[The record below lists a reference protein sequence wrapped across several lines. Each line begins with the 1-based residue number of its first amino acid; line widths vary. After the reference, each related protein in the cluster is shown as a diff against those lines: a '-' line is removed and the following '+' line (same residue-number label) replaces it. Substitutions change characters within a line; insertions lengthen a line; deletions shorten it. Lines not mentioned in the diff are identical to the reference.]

1 MIIPQDG
8 RLRLDRERL
17 KQHRKRLGLSQE
29 ALAEYCFDRRL
40 CVSIASI
47 KRAESGKAVLYRTA
61 RHLAEIYGV
70 EVEALSAEAEEAAV
84 VASDIKEMESAR
96 VLIQLHAVAADQSA
110 LASCVQ
116 HFGGSLAEGGTALF
130 GLPRAY
136 RSDAQRGLLC
146 AATLVEQGV
155 ASSVHLQAG
164 HWPSAEPPVI
174 AKDSS
179 GVWVERG
186 VAVQLAER
194 FVFDDEGGEWLRYR
208 HPRGEAHEARFDLV
222 GRRVEL
228 GQLQAILE
236 STRAY
241 QAGHLVYIRGVAG
254 IGKTRLSA
262 EFAEM
267 AAAHADHHQAEVLD
281 FGTRADEGP
290 LMQLTRSLLQTAGEA
305 QGEMKG
311 DAKGEM
317 KGEGQG
323 EVLAEAQLLARLSAL
338 RLPTDHAMLLRPLLG
353 LAQPEEAQ
361 SLYAAMT
368 PATRSQRL
376 VQALRDVLL
385 ARCIH
390 RPQLLVVE
398 DLHWADEALL
408 ATLTGLLQETQD
420 APVIWLFTSRLE
432 QDPLETRLRPQLPE
446 LPLTL
451 IELPPLRAQEAEAL
465 VASFGTVPAE
475 HAARCVT
482 QAQGNPLFLTQLL
495 LFHPHRSLPA
505 SLANLVQTKLDQL
518 TDLDRRAMCIAAVMG
533 QRFSL
538 ASLQEVLGQADYQP
552 ELPQRYSLVRPLEEG
567 SYRFV
572 HDLILQGIYEGIPK
586 IQRDRLHLRLAEL
599 YGEAEPGLRAR
610 HLHRAR
616 SLEAPSAFLQAVA
629 AEMARYRHEEALALL
644 KQCRSIDYAPKD
656 EYRLMLLQGQVAMAT
671 GQIQAAREHFE
682 AARAFAQEEGQR
694 ISADLWLARVLNM
707 LDALEAEEAI
717 LDGLLPLAEALEDPL
732 PLAEALYLK
741 GNLYFPRG
749 DFATSRAYHTRA
761 LEQARRGGDVRT
773 EIQALSGLGDAHY
786 AEGQMRS
793 TLELFDHCVTLC
805 RTHGHADLEAS
816 NLFMLGTA
824 RIYANETEAALAD
837 CFDAAELGKRVGNRR
852 AEVVAR
858 LTAGW
863 ILISQGDPQ
872 AADEQIEQALA
883 VARGLGSGRFEAF
896 LLESR
901 ARVELIT
908 GRLDE
913 ARASIERAWQLVEQH
928 ALKAFI
934 GPWVLGTRALL
945 EDDLETRLATLQQGE
960 AILDAGC
967 VGHNGYRFL
976 VTAAEVSL
984 LDQRPD
990 AARHY
995 AQRLT
1000 QLMGAEPCAWG
1011 EHHRALIEAHADWL
1025 ENGHVQEKESDDES
1039 TLEALR
1045 ACWHRGEA
1053 AGLAMTLPRLAA
1065 SRR

>member
-1 MIIPQDG
+1 LIIHQDG

-61 RHLAEIYGV
+61 RHLAEIYEV
-70 EVEALSAEAEEAAV
+70 EVEELSAEAEEAAV
-84 VASDIKEMESAR
+84 VASDIEEMESAR
-96 VLIQLHAVAADQSA
+96 VLIQLHAVAADPSA
-110 LASCVQ
+110 LASWVQ

-155 ASSVHLQAG
+155 ARGVYLQAG
-164 HWPSAEPPVI
+164 HWPTDTPLSMSGEQ
-174 AKDSS
+174 S

-208 HPRGEAHEARFDLV
+208 QPRDEAHDARFELV
-222 GRRVEL
+222 GRRVQL

-236 STRAY
+236 STQAY
-241 QAGHLVYIRGVAG
+241 QAGHLIYIRGVAG

-290 LMQLTRSLLQTAGEA
+290 LMQLARSLLQTS
-305 QGEMKG
+305 
-311 DAKGEM
+311 
-317 KGEGQG
+317 
-323 EVLAEAQLLARLSAL
+323 AEAKAEILDEALLLARLSAL
-338 RLPTDHAMLLRPLLG
+338 RLPMDHAMLLRPLLG
-353 LAQPEEAQ
+353 LPQPEQAQ

-376 VQALRDVLL
+376 VLALRDLLL
-385 ARCIH
+385 ARSIH
-390 RPQLLVVE
+390 RPQLVVVE

-408 ATLTGLLQETQD
+408 ATLTGLLQGTQE

-451 IELPPLRAQEAEAL
+451 IELPPLRPQEAEAL

-505 SLANLVQTKLDQL
+505 SLANLVQSKLDQL

-538 ASLQEVLGQADYQP
+538 AALQEVLGQADYQP

-586 IQRDRLHLRLAEL
+586 IQRDRLHLRLAAL

-616 SLEAPSAFLQAVA
+616 SLEAPNAFLQAVA
-629 AEMARYRHEEALALL
+629 AEMARYRHEEAMALL
-644 KQCRSIDYAPKD
+644 RDCRAIDYAPKD

-682 AARAFAQEEGQR
+682 AARSFAREERQR
-694 ISADLWLARVLNM
+694 ITADLWLARVLNM
-707 LDALEAEEAI
+707 LDALAAEEAI

-761 LEQARRGGDVRT
+761 LEQARCGGDVRT

-786 AEGQMRS
+786 AEGQMLS

-824 RIYANETEAALAD
+824 RIYANQTEAALAD

-863 ILISQGDPQ
+863 ILLSQGEPY
-872 AADEQIEQALA
+872 AADEQIEQALT

-908 GRLDE
+908 GRLAE

-928 ALKAFI
+928 GLKAFI

-945 EDDLETRLATLQQGE
+945 EEEPETRLATLQQGE
-960 AILDAGC
+960 ALLDAGC

-976 VTAAEVSL
+976 IAAAEVSL
-984 LDQRPD
+984 LDGHPE

-995 AQRLT
+995 ARRLT

-1011 EHHRALIEAHADWL
+1011 EHHCALIEAHADWL
-1025 ENGHVQEKESDDES
+1025 ENGQAEGEKGGEAHA
-1039 TLEALR
+1039 LEALR

-1053 AGLAMTLPRLAA
+1053 AGLVMTLPRLAA
-1065 SRR
+1065 SRH

>member
-1 MIIPQDG
+1 MIAPQDG
-8 RLRLDRERL
+8 RLRLDRQRL

-40 CVSIASI
+40 CVSIASV
-47 KRAESGKAVLYRTA
+47 KRAESGRAVLYRTA
-61 RHLAEIYGV
+61 RHLAEIFGV
-70 EVEALSAEAEEAAV
+70 EVETLSVDVEGAA
-84 VASDIKEMESAR
+84 AGPATDIEDMESAR
-96 VLIQLHAVAADQSA
+96 VLIQLHAVAADKST
-110 LASCVQ
+110 LATWVQ
-116 HFGGSLAEGGTALF
+116 HFGGSLAEAGIALF

-155 ASSVHLQAG
+155 ARGVCLQAG
-164 HWPSAEPPVI
+164 HWPTAALPSI
-174 AKDSS
+174 AKDPS

-194 FVFDDEGGEWLRYR
+194 FVFDDEGGDWLRYR
-208 HPRGEAHEARFDLV
+208 HPRDEAREARFELV
-222 GRRVEL
+222 GRRVQL

-241 QAGHLVYIRGVAG
+241 QAGHLIYIRGVAG

-290 LMQLTRSLLQTAGEA
+290 LMQLTRSLLQTSDESV
-305 QGEMKG
+305 
-311 DAKGEM
+311 D
-317 KGEGQG
+317 
-323 EVLAEAQLLARLSAL
+323 EVHLLARLSAL
-338 RLPTDHAMLLRPLLG
+338 RLPVDHAMLLRPLLG
-353 LAQPEEAQ
+353 LAQPEDARP
-361 SLYAAMT
+361 LYAAMT
-368 PATRSQRL
+368 PETRSQRL
-376 VQALRDVLL
+376 VLALRDVLL
-385 ARCIH
+385 ARSIH

-408 ATLTGLLQETQD
+408 GTLTGLLQETLE

-451 IELPPLRAQEAEAL
+451 IELPPLRSQEAEAL
-465 VASFGTVPAE
+465 VASFGTVPVE

-538 ASLQEVLGQADYQP
+538 ASLQEVLGQADYHP
-552 ELPQRYSLVRPLEEG
+552 ELPQRYSLVRPLGEG
-567 SYRFV
+567 RYRFV

-586 IQRDRLHLRLAEL
+586 IQRDRLHLRLAAL

-616 SLEAPSAFLQAVA
+616 SLEAPNAFLQAVA

-656 EYRLMLLQGQVAMAT
+656 EYRLMLMQGQVAMAI
-671 GQIQAAREHFE
+671 GRIQVARDHFE
-682 AARAFAQEEGQR
+682 AARTFAREERQR
-694 ISADLWLARVLNM
+694 ITADLWLARVLNM

-793 TLELFDHCVTLC
+793 THELFDHCVALC

-824 RIYANETEAALAD
+824 RIYVNETEAALSD

-858 LTAGW
+858 LTAAW
-863 ILISQGDPQ
+863 ILISQGDPH
-872 AADEQIEQALA
+872 AADGQVTQALT
-883 VARGLGSGRFEAF
+883 VVRSLGSGRFEAF

-908 GRLDE
+908 GRPAE

-928 ALKAFI
+928 GLKAFI

-945 EDDLETRLATLQQGE
+945 EEEPEVRLVTLKQGE
-960 AILDAGC
+960 ALLDAGC

-976 VTAAEVSL
+976 IAAAEVCL
-984 LDQRPD
+984 LDHRLS

-1000 QLMGAEPCAWG
+1000 QLMAAEPCAWG

-1025 ENGHVQEKESDDES
+1025 ENG
-1039 TLEALR
+1039 EASALKTLR
-1045 ACWHRGEA
+1045 ACWRRVEA
-1053 AGLAMTLPRLAA
+1053 AGLLMTLPCLAA
-1065 SRR
+1065 SRC

>member
-40 CVSIASI
+40 CLSIASI

-70 EVEALSAEAEEAAV
+70 EVEALSVEAEEASSVSAADV
-84 VASDIKEMESAR
+84 EEMESAR
-96 VLIQLHAVAADQSA
+96 VLIQLHAMGADPSA

-116 HFGGSLAEGGTALF
+116 HFGGSLAEEGTALF

-146 AATLVEQGV
+146 AATLMEQGV
-155 ASSVHLQAG
+155 ARSVYLQAG
-164 HWPSAEPPVI
+164 HWPTTTPPAI
-174 AKDSS
+174 ANDAS

-208 HPRGEAHEARFDLV
+208 HLRDEAHEARFDLV

-290 LMQLTRSLLQTAGEA
+290 LMQLTRSLLQTS
-305 QGEMKG
+305 
-311 DAKGEM
+311 
-317 KGEGQG
+317 GEGQG
-323 EVLAEAQLLARLSAL
+323 EVKGEGFDEAQLLARLSAL
-338 RLPTDHAMLLRPLLG
+338 RLPVDHAMLLRPLLG
-353 LAQPEEAQ
+353 LPQPEEAQ

-385 ARCIH
+385 ARSIH

-408 ATLTGLLQETQD
+408 ATLTGLLQKTQD

-432 QDPLETRLRPQLPE
+432 QDPLESRLRPQLPE

-599 YGEAEPGLRAR
+599 YGDAEPGLRAR

-671 GQIQAAREHFE
+671 GHIQAAREHFE
-682 AARAFAQEEGQR
+682 AARVFAREERQR
-694 ISADLWLARVLNM
+694 ITADLWLARVLNM

-717 LDGLLPLAEALEDPL
+717 LDGLLPLAEALENPL

-761 LEQARRGGDVRT
+761 LEQARSGGDVRT

-793 TLELFDHCVTLC
+793 TLEMFDHCVTLC

-824 RIYANETEAALAD
+824 RIYANETDQALAD

-872 AADEQIEQALA
+872 AADEQVEQALT

-901 ARVELIT
+901 ARVELMT
-908 GRLDE
+908 GRLVE

-928 ALKAFI
+928 GLKAFI

-945 EDDLETRLATLQQGE
+945 EEAPETRLATLKQGE
-960 AILDAGC
+960 ALLDAGC

-976 VTAAEVSL
+976 IAAAEVSL
-984 LDQRPD
+984 LDRRPD

-1000 QLMGAEPCAWG
+1000 RLMAAEPCAWG
-1011 EHHRALIEAHADWL
+1011 EYHRALIEAHADWL
-1025 ENGHVQEKESDDES
+1025 ESGRGQEKKSDEAS
-1039 TLEALR
+1039 ALEALR
-1045 ACWHRGEA
+1045 VCWHRGEA
-1053 AGLAMTLPRLAA
+1053 AGLLMTLPCLAA
-1065 SRR
+1065 RRC

>member
-1 MIIPQDG
+1 MIHPQDG
-8 RLRLDRERL
+8 RLRLDRQRL
-17 KQHRKRLGLSQE
+17 KHHRKQLGLSQE
-29 ALAEYCFDRRL
+29 ALAEHCFDRRL

-47 KRAESGKAVLYRTA
+47 KRAESGRPVLYRTA

-70 EVEALSAEAEEAAV
+70 EVEALAADAGQDAAAP
-84 VASDIKEMESAR
+84 ASEIEDMELER
-96 VLIQLHAVAADQSA
+96 VLIQLHAVAADTMS
-110 LASCVQ
+110 LATWVE
-116 HFGGSLAEGGTALF
+116 HFGGRLTEEGAALF

-146 AATLVEQGV
+146 AVTLVEQGV
-155 ASSVHLQAG
+155 ARGVYLQAG
-164 HWPSAEPPVI
+164 RWPAGATPSRAEGL
-174 AKDSS
+174 S

-194 FVFDDEGGEWLRYR
+194 FVFDDEGGAWLRYR
-208 HPRGEAHEARFDLV
+208 HPRDEAQEARFELV
-222 GRRVEL
+222 GRRVQL
-228 GQLQAILE
+228 GQLHAILE

-241 QAGHLVYIRGVAG
+241 QAGHLIYIRGVAG

-290 LMQLTRSLLQTAGEA
+290 LMQLTRSLLQRSGEA
-305 QGEMKG
+305 MDETM
-311 DAKGEM
+311 D
-317 KGEGQG
+317 
-323 EVLAEAQLLARLSAL
+323 EAHLLAHLSAL
-338 RLPTDHAMLLRPLLG
+338 RLPEDHAMLLRPLLG
-353 LAQPEEAQ
+353 LAQPADARR
-361 SLYAAMT
+361 LYAAMT
-368 PATRSQRL
+368 PETRAQRL
-376 VQALRDVLL
+376 IQALRDIIL
-385 ARCIH
+385 ARSIH

-408 ATLTGLLQETQD
+408 GTLTGLLQETLE

-446 LPLTL
+446 SPLTL
-451 IELPPLRAQEAEAL
+451 IELPPLRPQEAETL

-518 TDLDRRAMCIAAVMG
+518 TDLDRRAMCIVAAMG

-538 ASLQEVLGQADYQP
+538 PALRELLGQPDYRP
-552 ELPQRYSLVRPLEEG
+552 DLPQRHSLVRPLGEG

-586 IQRDRLHLRLAEL
+586 VQRDRLHLRLAEH

-616 SLEAPSAFLQAVA
+616 SLEAPSAFLQAVV

-644 KQCRSIDYAPKD
+644 TQCQSIDYAPKD
-656 EYRLMLLQGQVAMAT
+656 EYRLTLLQGQVAMAT
-671 GQIQAAREHFE
+671 GRIQAAREYFE
-682 AARAFAQEEGQR
+682 AARRFAQEERQR
-694 ISADLWLARVLNM
+694 ITADLWLARALNM

-717 LDGLLPLAEALEDPL
+717 LDELLPLAEALEDPL

-749 DFATSRAYHTRA
+749 DFATSRAYQTRA
-761 LEQARRGGDVRT
+761 LAQARRGGDVRT

-793 TLELFDHCVTLC
+793 THELFTHCVALC
-805 RTHGHADLEAS
+805 REHGHADLEAS

-824 RIYANETEAALAD
+824 RIYANETGAALTD

-858 LTAGW
+858 LTAAW
-863 ILISQGDPQ
+863 ILISQGEPDG
-872 AADEQIEQALA
+872 ADEQVAQALS

-908 GRLDE
+908 GRPAE

-928 ALKAFI
+928 GLKAFI

-945 EDDLETRLATLQQGE
+945 EETPEARLATLEQGE
-960 AILDAGC
+960 ALLDTGC

-976 VTAAEVSL
+976 IAAAEVCL
-984 LDQRPD
+984 LDHRPA

-995 AQRLT
+995 ARRLT
-1000 QLMGAEPCAWG
+1000 RLMAAEPCAWG

-1025 ENGHVQEKESDDES
+1025 EHVDES
-1039 TLEALR
+1039 GEAGALEALR
-1045 ACWHRGEA
+1045 ACWRRGEA
-1053 AGLAMTLPRLAA
+1053 AGLRMTLPCLAA
-1065 SRR
+1065 ARL

>member
-1 MIIPQDG
+1 MLAPHDG
-8 RLRLDRERL
+8 RLRLNRESL

-47 KRAESGKAVLYRTA
+47 KRAESGRAVLYRTA

-70 EVEALSAEAEEAAV
+70 EVKALSAGTG
-84 VASDIKEMESAR
+84 ESAVAASSIEEVDSTR
-96 VLIQLHAVAADQSA
+96 VLVQLYAVAADNSA
-110 LASCVQ
+110 LATWVQ
-116 HFGGSLAEGGTALF
+116 HFGGSLAEAGTALF

-136 RSDAQRGLLC
+136 RSDAQRALLC
-146 AATLVEQGV
+146 ATTLVEQGG
-155 ASSVHLQAG
+155 AKSVYLQAG
-164 HWPSAEPPVI
+164 HWPTATPPSMAEQL
-174 AKDSS
+174 S

-194 FVFDDEGGEWLRYR
+194 FVFDDEGGDWLRYR
-208 HPRGEAHEARFDLV
+208 HLRDEAQEARFELV
-222 GRRVEL
+222 GRRAEL
-228 GQLQAILE
+228 GQLNAILE
-236 STRAY
+236 STQAY
-241 QAGHLVYIRGVAG
+241 QAGHLIYIRGVAG

-267 AAAHADHHQAEVLD
+267 AAVYADHHQAEVLD

-290 LMQLTRSLLQTAGEA
+290 LMQLARSLLRTS
-305 QGEMKG
+305 
-311 DAKGEM
+311 
-317 KGEGQG
+317 G
-323 EVLAEAQLLARLSAL
+323 EVEVVDEAYLLARLSSL
-338 RLPTDHAMLLRPLLG
+338 RLPVDHALVLRPLLG
-353 LAQPEEAQ
+353 LVQPEGAQ
-361 SLYAAMT
+361 RLYAAMT
-368 PATRSQRL
+368 PQTRSQRL
-376 VQALRDVLL
+376 ILALRDILL
-385 ARCIH
+385 ARSIH
-390 RPQLLVVE
+390 RLQLLVVE

-408 ATLTGLLQETQD
+408 GTLTGLLQETLE

-432 QDPLETRLRPQLPE
+432 QDPLETRLRQQLPE

-451 IELPPLRAQEAEAL
+451 IELPPLRPQEAEAL
-465 VASFGTVPAE
+465 VASFSTVHAE

-505 SLANLVQTKLDQL
+505 SLFNLVQTKLDQL

-538 ASLQEVLGQADYQP
+538 GLLQEVLGQTDYRP

-586 IQRDRLHLRLAEL
+586 IQRDRLHLRLAGL
-599 YGEAEPGLRAR
+599 YNDVEPVLQAR

-616 SLEAPSAFLQAVA
+616 SLEAPNAFLQAVS
-629 AEMARYRHEEALALL
+629 AEMACYRYEEALELL
-644 KQCRSIDYAPKD
+644 RQCRSIDYAPKD
-656 EYRLMLLQGQVAMAT
+656 EYRLVLLQGQVAMAT
-671 GQIQAAREHFE
+671 GRIQVAREHFE
-682 AARAFAQEEGQR
+682 ASRTFAREECQR
-694 ISADLWLARVLNM
+694 ITADLWLARVLNM

-761 LEQARRGGDVRT
+761 LEQARHGGDVRI

-793 TLELFDHCVTLC
+793 THKLFDHCVTLC

-824 RIYANETEAALAD
+824 RIYANETAQALSD

-858 LTAGW
+858 LTTAW
-863 ILISQGDPQ
+863 ILISQGDPIQ
-872 AADEQIEQALA
+872 ADEQVSQAMA
-883 VARGLGSGRFEAF
+883 VALGLGSGRFEAF

-901 ARVELIT
+901 ARIELIT
-908 GRLDE
+908 GRQAE
-913 ARASIERAWQLVEQH
+913 ARASIERAWQLVERH
-928 ALKAFI
+928 RLKAFI

-945 EDDLETRLATLQQGE
+945 EEDPEARSAMLQDGE
-960 AILDAGC
+960 VLLDAGC

-976 VTAAEVSL
+976 ITAAEVCL
-984 LDQRPD
+984 LDNRPS
-990 AARHY
+990 AALHY
-995 AQRLT
+995 AQRMT
-1000 QLMGAEPCAWG
+1000 QLMAGEPCAWG

-1025 ENGHVQEKESDDES
+1025 ESGAASA
-1039 TLEALR
+1039 LETLR
-1045 ACWHRGEA
+1045 ACWLRGEA
-1053 AGLAMTLPRLAA
+1053 AGLLMTMPCLAA

>member
-1 MIIPQDG
+1 MVIVPQDG
-8 RLRLDRERL
+8 RLRLDRQRL

-29 ALAEYCFDRRL
+29 ALAEHCFDRRL

-47 KRAESGKAVLYRTA
+47 KRAESGRAVLYRTA

-70 EVEALSAEAEEAAV
+70 EVEALSVDAEEASAGS
-84 VASDIKEMESAR
+84 ASDVEETESAR
-96 VLIQLHAVAADQSA
+96 VLIQLHAMAADQTTLVSW
-110 LASCVQ
+110 VE
-116 HFGGSLAEGGTALF
+116 HFGGSLAEGGVALF

-146 AATLVEQGV
+146 AATLVDQGV
-155 ASSVHLQAG
+155 AHGVYLQAG
-164 HWPSAEPPVI
+164 HWPTAKSPAI
-174 AKDSS
+174 APKRS

-194 FVFDDEGGEWLRYR
+194 FVFDDEGGDWLLYR
-208 HPRGEAHEARFDLV
+208 HPRDEAQEARFELV
-222 GRRVEL
+222 GRRLQL

-241 QAGHLVYIRGVAG
+241 QAGHLIYIRGVAG

-290 LMQLTRSLLQTAGEA
+290 LMQLTRSLLQAFGEA
-305 QGEMKG
+305 VHDEI
-311 DAKGEM
+311 DETY
-317 KGEGQG
+317 
-323 EVLAEAQLLARLSAL
+323 LLARLSAL
-338 RLPTDHAMLLRPLLG
+338 RLPVDHAMLLRPLLG
-353 LAQPEEAQ
+353 LAQPEDAQ
-361 SLYAAMT
+361 RLYAAMT

-376 VQALRDVLL
+376 IQALRDILL
-385 ARCIH
+385 ARSIH
-390 RPQLLVVE
+390 GPQLVVVE

-408 ATLTGLLQETQD
+408 GTLAGLLQETLE

-432 QDPLETRLRPQLPE
+432 HDPLETRLRPQLPD

-451 IELPPLRAQEAEAL
+451 IELPPLRPQEAEAL

-475 HAARCVT
+475 HAARCVI

-505 SLANLVQTKLDQL
+505 SLANLVQSKLDQL
-518 TDLDRRAMCIAAVMG
+518 TDLDRRAMSIAAAMG

-538 ASLQEVLGQADYQP
+538 ASLQEILGQADYRP
-552 ELPQRYSLVRPLEEG
+552 ELPQRISLVRPLEEG

-586 IQRDRLHLRLAEL
+586 IQRDRLHLRLAEF

-616 SLEAPSAFLQAVA
+616 SLEAPKAFLQAIE
-629 AEMARYRHEEALALL
+629 AETARYRHEEALALL
-644 KQCRSIDYAPKD
+644 RQCRSIDYAPKD

-671 GQIQAAREHFE
+671 GAIQAAREHFE
-682 AARAFAQEEGQR
+682 AARTFAREERQR
-694 ISADLWLARVLNM
+694 IAADLWLARVLNM

-717 LDGLLPLAEALEDPL
+717 LDGLLPLAEVLENPL

-786 AEGQMRS
+786 AQGQMHS

-824 RIYANETEAALAD
+824 RIYANQTAAALTD
-837 CFDAAELGKRVGNRR
+837 CLDAATLGKRVGNRR

-863 ILISQGDPQ
+863 ILISQGDTHG
-872 AADEQIEQALA
+872 ANEQVEQALA

-901 ARVELIT
+901 ARVGLIT
-908 GRLDE
+908 GRLAE
-913 ARASIERAWQLVEQH
+913 ARASIARAWQLVEQH
-928 ALKAFI
+928 RLQAFI

-945 EDDLETRLATLQQGE
+945 EEDPEARSATLKQGE
-960 AILDAGC
+960 TLLDAGC

-976 VTAAEVSL
+976 IAAAEVSL

-995 AQRLT
+995 ARRLT
-1000 QLMGAEPCAWG
+1000 QLMAAEPCAWG
-1011 EHHRALIEAHADWL
+1011 EHHRALIKAHADWL
-1025 ENGHVQEKESDDES
+1025 DVVETSVEESA
-1039 TLEALR
+1039 LETLR
-1045 ACWHRGEA
+1045 ACWLRGEA
-1053 AGLAMTLPRLAA
+1053 AGLLMTLPRLAA
-1065 SRR
+1065 SRH

>member
-1 MIIPQDG
+1 
-8 RLRLDRERL
+8 
-17 KQHRKRLGLSQE
+17 
-29 ALAEYCFDRRL
+29 
-40 CVSIASI
+40 
-47 KRAESGKAVLYRTA
+47 
-61 RHLAEIYGV
+61 
-70 EVEALSAEAEEAAV
+70 
-84 VASDIKEMESAR
+84 MESAR
-96 VLIQLHAVAADQSA
+96 VLIQLHAVAAEQSA
-110 LASCVQ
+110 LASWVQ

-155 ASSVHLQAG
+155 ASSVYLQAG
-164 HWPSAEPPVI
+164 HWPTTEPPAI
-174 AKDSS
+174 AKDPS

-208 HPRGEAHEARFDLV
+208 RPRDEAHEARFDLV

-290 LMQLTRSLLQTAGEA
+290 LMQLTRSLLQTTGEA
-305 QGEMKG
+305 QGEM
-311 DAKGEM
+311 
-317 KGEGQG
+317 QG
-323 EVLAEAQLLARLSAL
+323 EVKGEALDEAQLLARLSAL
-338 RLPTDHAMLLRPLLG
+338 RLPVDHAMLLRPLLG

-385 ARCIH
+385 ARSIH

-538 ASLQEVLGQADYQP
+538 ASLQEVLGQADYLP
-552 ELPQRYSLVRPLEEG
+552 ELPQRYSLVRPLGEG

-629 AEMARYRHEEALALL
+629 AEMVRYRHEEALSLL

-682 AARAFAQEEGQR
+682 AARAFAREECQR
-694 ISADLWLARVLNM
+694 ITADLWLARVLNM

-805 RTHGHADLEAS
+805 RAHGHADLEAS

-824 RIYANETEAALAD
+824 RIYANDTETALAD

-863 ILISQGDPQ
+863 ILISQGNPH
-872 AADEQIEQALA
+872 AADEQVEQALT

-908 GRLDE
+908 GRLAE
-913 ARASIERAWQLVEQH
+913 ARASIERAWQLVEQNG
-928 ALKAFI
+928 LKAFI

-945 EDDLETRLATLQQGE
+945 EEEPEVRLATLQQGE
-960 AILDAGC
+960 ALLDAGC

-976 VTAAEVSL
+976 IAAAEVSL

-1000 QLMGAEPCAWG
+1000 QLMAAEPCAWG

-1025 ENGHVQEKESDDES
+1025 ENGQKSGEKSSEASA
-1039 TLEALR
+1039 LEALR

-1053 AGLAMTLPRLAA
+1053 AGLLMTLPCLAA
-1065 SRR
+1065 RRC

>member
-1 MIIPQDG
+1 MIVPQDG

-29 ALAEYCFDRRL
+29 ALAEHCFDRRL

-61 RHLAEIYGV
+61 RHLAEIYDV
-70 EVEALSAEAEEAAV
+70 EVEALSVDAEEVAAV
-84 VASDIKEMESAR
+84 SASDVEEMESAR
-96 VLIQLHAVAADQSA
+96 VLIQLHAVAADESA
-110 LASCVQ
+110 LATWVQ

-146 AATLVEQGV
+146 AVTLVEQGV
-155 ASSVHLQAG
+155 ARGVYLQAG
-164 HWPSAEPPVI
+164 HWPTAASPLMVEER
-174 AKDSS
+174 S

-194 FVFDDEGGEWLRYR
+194 FVFDDEGGDWLRYR
-208 HPRGEAHEARFDLV
+208 HPRHEAQEARFELV
-222 GRRVEL
+222 GRRLQL

-241 QAGHLVYIRGVAG
+241 QAGNLIYIRGVAG

-290 LMQLTRSLLQTAGEA
+290 LMQLTRSLLQTSNEALNEALDDTINEGIGEA
-305 QGEMKG
+305 Y
-311 DAKGEM
+311 
-317 KGEGQG
+317 
-323 EVLAEAQLLARLSAL
+323 LLARLSAL
-338 RLPTDHAMLLRPLLG
+338 RLPVDHAMLLRPLLG
-353 LAQPEEAQ
+353 LAQPEDAQ
-361 SLYAAMT
+361 RLYAAMT

-376 VQALRDVLL
+376 IQALRDILL
-385 ARCIH
+385 ARSIH

-408 ATLTGLLQETQD
+408 GTLSGLLQETLE

-451 IELPPLRAQEAEAL
+451 IELPPLRPQEAEAL

-475 HAARCVT
+475 HAARCVS

-505 SLANLVQTKLDQL
+505 SLANLVQSKLDQL

-538 ASLQEVLGQADYQP
+538 ALLQEVLGQADYRP

-616 SLEAPSAFLQAVA
+616 SLEAPKAFLQAVA

-644 KQCRSIDYAPKD
+644 KQCWSIDYAPKD
-656 EYRLMLLQGQVAMAT
+656 EYRLVLLQGQVAMAT
-671 GQIQAAREHFE
+671 GRIQR
-682 AARAFAQEEGQR
+682 
-694 ISADLWLARVLNM
+694 
-707 LDALEAEEAI
+707 
-717 LDGLLPLAEALEDPL
+717 
-732 PLAEALYLK
+732 
-741 GNLYFPRG
+741 RG
-749 DFATSRAYHTRA
+749 STSR
-761 LEQARRGGDVRT
+761 RRVPTPG
-773 EIQALSGLGDAHY
+773 
-786 AEGQMRS
+786 RS
-793 TLELFDHCVTLC
+793 
-805 RTHGHADLEAS
+805 
-816 NLFMLGTA
+816 
-824 RIYANETEAALAD
+824 
-837 CFDAAELGKRVGNRR
+837 
-852 AEVVAR
+852 
-858 LTAGW
+858 
-863 ILISQGDPQ
+863 
-872 AADEQIEQALA
+872 
-883 VARGLGSGRFEAF
+883 
-896 LLESR
+896 
-901 ARVELIT
+901 
-908 GRLDE
+908 
-913 ARASIERAWQLVEQH
+913 
-928 ALKAFI
+928 
-934 GPWVLGTRALL
+934 
-945 EDDLETRLATLQQGE
+945 
-960 AILDAGC
+960 
-967 VGHNGYRFL
+967 
-976 VTAAEVSL
+976 VTAS
-984 LDQRPD
+984 PP
-990 AARHY
+990 
-995 AQRLT
+995 T
-1000 QLMGAEPCAWG
+1000 SG
-1011 EHHRALIEAHADWL
+1011 
-1025 ENGHVQEKESDDES
+1025 
-1039 TLEALR
+1039 
-1045 ACWHRGEA
+1045 
-1053 AGLAMTLPRLAA
+1053 
-1065 SRR
+1065 

>member
-1 MIIPQDG
+1 MILPQDG

-70 EVEALSAEAEEAAV
+70 EVEALSVEAEEASAV
-84 VASDIKEMESAR
+84 SAADVEEMESAR
-96 VLIQLHAVAADQSA
+96 VLIQLHAVAADPSA
-110 LASCVQ
+110 LASWVQ

-155 ASSVHLQAG
+155 ASSVYLQAG
-164 HWPSAEPPVI
+164 HWPAAVPPSIV
-174 AKDSS
+174 KDPT

-208 HPRGEAHEARFDLV
+208 HPRDEAHEARFDLV

-290 LMQLTRSLLQTAGEA
+290 LMQLTRSLLQTSGEV
-305 QGEMKG
+305 QGEV
-311 DAKGEM
+311 ER
-317 KGEGQG
+317 ETQG

-338 RLPTDHAMLLRPLLG
+338 RLPVDHAMLLRPLLG

-376 VQALRDVLL
+376 VQALRDILL
-385 ARCIH
+385 ARSIH

-505 SLANLVQTKLDQL
+505 SLANLVQSKLDQL
-518 TDLDRRAMCIAAVMG
+518 TDLDRRAICIAAVMG

-552 ELPQRYSLVRPLEEG
+552 ELPQRYSLVRPLGEG

-644 KQCRSIDYAPKD
+644 KQCRTIDYAPKD

-671 GQIQAAREHFE
+671 GDIPAARDHFE
-682 AARAFAQEEGQR
+682 AARAFAREECQR

-761 LEQARRGGDVRT
+761 LEHARRGGDVRT
-773 EIQALSGLGDAHY
+773 EIQAMSGLGDAHY

-824 RIYANETEAALAD
+824 RIYANQTEAALAD

-863 ILISQGDPQ
+863 ILLSQGDPQ
-872 AADEQIEQALA
+872 AADEQIEQALT

-928 ALKAFI
+928 GLKAFI

-945 EDDLETRLATLQQGE
+945 EEVPETRLATLKQGE
-960 AILDAGC
+960 ALLDAGC

-976 VTAAEVSL
+976 IAAAEVSL

-1025 ENGHVQEKESDDES
+1025 ENVEKSVEERA
-1039 TLEALR
+1039 LETLR

-1065 SRR
+1065 SRG

>member
-1 MIIPQDG
+1 MIAPQDG
-8 RLRLDRERL
+8 RLRLDRQRL
-17 KQHRKRLGLSQE
+17 KQHRKRLGFSQE
-29 ALAEYCFDRRL
+29 ALAEYCFDQRL

-47 KRAESGKAVLYRTA
+47 KRAESGRAVLYRTA

-70 EVEALSAEAEEAAV
+70 EVEALSVDAEEAAAV
-84 VASDIKEMESAR
+84 PAADSEEMESAR
-96 VLIQLHAVAADQSA
+96 VLIQLHAVVADQPS
-110 LASCVQ
+110 LATWVQ
-116 HFGGSLAEGGTALF
+116 HFGGSLAEEGTALF

-155 ASSVHLQAG
+155 AKVVYLQAG
-164 HWPSAEPPVI
+164 QWPSATPPSI
-174 AKDSS
+174 AEERS

-194 FVFDDEGGEWLRYR
+194 FIFDDEGGDWLRYR
-208 HPRGEAHEARFDLV
+208 HPRDESQEARFELV
-222 GRRVEL
+222 GRRVQL

-236 STRAY
+236 STCDY
-241 QAGHLVYIRGVAG
+241 QAGHLIYIRGVAG

-290 LMQLTRSLLQTAGEA
+290 LMQLTRSLLQTSDET
-305 QGEMKG
+305 
-311 DAKGEM
+311 KGETID
-317 KGEGQG
+317 
-323 EVLAEAQLLARLSAL
+323 EASLLARLSAL
-338 RLPTDHAMLLRPLLG
+338 RLPVDHAMLLRPLLG
-353 LAQPEEAQ
+353 LAQPEDAQ
-361 SLYAAMT
+361 RLYAAMT
-368 PATRSQRL
+368 PETRSQRL
-376 VQALRDVLL
+376 VLALRDTLL
-385 ARCIH
+385 ARSIH

-408 ATLTGLLQETQD
+408 GTLTGLLQETLE

-446 LPLTL
+446 SPLTL
-451 IELPPLRAQEAEAL
+451 IELPPLRPQEAEAL
-465 VASFGTVPAE
+465 VASFGAVPTE
-475 HAARCVT
+475 HASRLVT

-495 LFHPHRSLPA
+495 LFHPHCSLPA

-518 TDLDRRAMCIAAVMG
+518 TDLDRRAMCVAAVMG

-538 ASLQEVLGQADYQP
+538 ALLQEVVGQADYRP

-599 YGEAEPGLRAR
+599 YGETELGLRAR

-616 SLEAPSAFLQAVA
+616 SLEAPNAFLEAVA
-629 AEMARYRHEEALALL
+629 AEMLRYRHEEAMALL
-644 KQCRSIDYAPKD
+644 RQCRAIDYAPKD
-656 EYRLMLLQGQVAMAT
+656 EYRLVLLQGQVAMAT
-671 GQIQAAREHFE
+671 GRIQAAREHFE
-682 AARAFAQEEGQR
+682 TARTFAREECQR
-694 ISADLWLARVLNM
+694 ITADLWLARVLNM

-717 LDGLLPLAEALEDPL
+717 LDGLLPLAEMLKDPL
-732 PLAEALYLK
+732 PLAEVLYLK

-761 LEQARRGGDVRT
+761 LEQSRLGGDVHT

-793 TLELFDHCVTLC
+793 TYELFDHCVALC

-824 RIYANETEAALAD
+824 RLYANETEAALAD

-858 LTAGW
+858 LTASW
-863 ILISQGDPQ
+863 VLISQGNPD
-872 AADEQIEQALA
+872 AADEQVTQALA

-901 ARVELIT
+901 ARIELIT
-908 GRLDE
+908 GRQAE

-928 ALKAFI
+928 RLTAFI

-945 EDDLETRLATLQQGE
+945 EEDPEARLETLQQGE
-960 AILDAGC
+960 ALLDAGC

-984 LDQRPD
+984 LDHRPS

-1000 QLMGAEPCAWG
+1000 QLMAAEPCAWG
-1011 EHHRALIEAHADWL
+1011 EHHRALIEAHAVWL
-1025 ENGHVQEKESDDES
+1025 ESCEENGESS
-1039 TLEALR
+1039 ALEALR
-1045 ACWHRGEA
+1045 DCWRQGEA
-1053 AGLAMTLPRLAA
+1053 AGLLMTMPCLAA
-1065 SRR
+1065 SRY

>member
-70 EVEALSAEAEEAAV
+70 EVEALSVEAEEASAV
-84 VASDIKEMESAR
+84 SAAEVEEMESAR
-96 VLIQLHAVAADQSA
+96 VLIQLHVMAADKSA

-155 ASSVHLQAG
+155 ASSVYLQAG
-164 HWPSAEPPVI
+164 HWPAAAPPAI
-174 AKDSS
+174 AKDPT
-179 GVWVERG
+179 GIWVERG

-290 LMQLTRSLLQTAGEA
+290 LMQLTRSLLQASGEV
-305 QGEMKG
+305 QGEV
-311 DAKGEM
+311 E
-317 KGEGQG
+317 GEGQG
-323 EVLAEAQLLARLSAL
+323 EVLDEAQLLARLSAL
-338 RLPTDHAMLLRPLLG
+338 RLPVDHAMLLRPLLG
-353 LAQPEEAQ
+353 LPQPEEAQ

-385 ARCIH
+385 ARSIH

-408 ATLTGLLQETQD
+408 ATLTGLLQETQE

-656 EYRLMLLQGQVAMAT
+656 DYRLMLLQGQVAMAT
-671 GQIQAAREHFE
+671 GQVQAAREHFE
-682 AARAFAQEEGQR
+682 AARAFAREECHR
-694 ISADLWLARVLNM
+694 ITADLWLARVLNM

-717 LDGLLPLAEALEDPL
+717 LDVLLPQAEALEDPL

-749 DFATSRAYHTRA
+749 NFATSRAYHTRA

-824 RIYANETEAALAD
+824 RIYANETDQALAD

-872 AADEQIEQALA
+872 AADEQVEQALA

-908 GRLDE
+908 GRLEE
-913 ARASIERAWQLVEQH
+913 ARASIGRAWQLVEQNG
-928 ALKAFI
+928 LKAFI

-945 EDDLETRLATLQQGE
+945 EEDPEVRLATLKQGE
-960 AILDAGC
+960 ALLDAGC

-976 VTAAEVSL
+976 IAAAEVSL

-995 AQRLT
+995 ARRLT
-1000 QLMGAEPCAWG
+1000 QLMAAEPCAWG

-1025 ENGHVQEKESDDES
+1025 ESGQNSGEKSSEESA
-1039 TLEALR
+1039 LEALR

-1053 AGLAMTLPRLAA
+1053 AGLLMTLPCLAA
-1065 SRR
+1065 RRC

>member
-61 RHLAEIYGV
+61 RHLAEIYEV
-70 EVEALSAEAEEAAV
+70 EVETLSVDAEEAAAV
-84 VASDIKEMESAR
+84 SAADVEEMESAR
-96 VLIQLHAVAADQSA
+96 VLIQLHALAADESA
-110 LASCVQ
+110 LASWVD
-116 HFGGSLAEGGTALF
+116 HFGGSLAQGGTALF

-155 ASSVHLQAG
+155 AQAVYLKAG
-164 HWPSAEPPVI
+164 HWPADAAPEI
-174 AKDSS
+174 AVGQS

-186 VAVQLAER
+186 VAVQLVEC
-194 FVFDDEGGEWLRYR
+194 FVFDDQGGDWLRYLHAR
-208 HPRGEAHEARFDLV
+208 DEAQDSRFELV
-222 GRRVEL
+222 GRRVQL
-228 GQLQAILE
+228 GQLQGILE
-236 STRAY
+236 STQAY
-241 QAGHLVYIRGVAG
+241 QAGHLIYIRGVAG

-290 LMQLTRSLLQTAGEA
+290 LMQLTRSLLQASGEA
-305 QGEMKG
+305 QAETI
-311 DAKGEM
+311 DEAHLL
-317 KGEGQG
+317 
-323 EVLAEAQLLARLSAL
+323 VRLAAL
-338 RLPTDHAMLLRPLLG
+338 RLPEDHALLLRPLLG

-361 SLYAAMT
+361 RLYAAMT

-376 VQALRDVLL
+376 IAALRDILL
-385 ARCIH
+385 ARSIH

-408 ATLTGLLQETQD
+408 TTLTGLLQETSE

-475 HAARCVT
+475 HAARCVS

-538 ASLQEVLGQADYQP
+538 ASLQEVLGQADYRP

-586 IQRDRLHLRLAEL
+586 IQRDRLHLRLAAL

-616 SLEAPSAFLQAVA
+616 SLEAPNAFLQAVV
-629 AEMARYRHEEALALL
+629 AEMARYRYEEALALL
-644 KQCRSIDYAPKD
+644 KDCRSIDYAPKD
-656 EYRLMLLQGQVAMAT
+656 EYRLMLLQGQVAMAS
-671 GQIQAAREHFE
+671 GQVQAAREHFE
-682 AARAFAQEEGQR
+682 AARSFAREECQR
-694 ISADLWLARVLNM
+694 ITADLWLARVLNM

-717 LDGLLPLAEALEDPL
+717 LDGLLPLAEALKDPL

-761 LEQARRGGDVRT
+761 LEQARRGGGIRT

-786 AEGQMRS
+786 AEGQMLS
-793 TLELFDHCVTLC
+793 TLELFDHCVMLC

-824 RIYANETEAALAD
+824 RIYSNQTEAALAD

-863 ILISQGDPQ
+863 ILLSQGDPQ
-872 AADEQIEQALA
+872 AADEQVAQALE
-883 VARGLGSGRFEAF
+883 VARGLGSWRFEAF

-908 GRLDE
+908 GKVTE

-928 ALKAFI
+928 RMQAFI

-945 EDDLETRLATLQQGE
+945 EEEPAARLATLEQGE
-960 AILDAGC
+960 ALLDAGC

-976 VTAAEVSL
+976 IAAAEVSL
-984 LDQRPD
+984 LDRRPS

-995 AQRLT
+995 ARRLT
-1000 QLMGAEPCAWG
+1000 QLMAAEPCAWG

-1025 ENGHVQEKESDDES
+1025 DWLDNGAESEKEGGETSA
-1039 TLEALR
+1039 LQVLR
-1045 ACWHRGEA
+1045 ACWHRCEA
-1053 AGLAMTLPRLAA
+1053 AGLRMTLPCLAA
-1065 SRR
+1065 QRS

>member
-70 EVEALSAEAEEAAV
+70 EVEALSVEAEEAAAV
-84 VASDIKEMESAR
+84 SAADVEEMESAR
-96 VLIQLHAVAADQSA
+96 VLIQLHAVAAEQSA
-110 LASCVQ
+110 LASWVQ

-155 ASSVHLQAG
+155 ARGVYLQAG
-164 HWPSAEPPVI
+164 HWPTAVPLSMSGEQ
-174 AKDSS
+174 S

-208 HPRGEAHEARFDLV
+208 QPRDEAHEARFDLV

-290 LMQLTRSLLQTAGEA
+290 LMQLTRSLLQASDEM
-305 QGEMKG
+305 QGEVERE
-311 DAKGEM
+311 AKGEV
-317 KGEGQG
+317 KE
-323 EVLAEAQLLARLSAL
+323 EELAEAQLLARLSAL
-338 RLPTDHAMLLRPLLG
+338 RLPVDHAMLLRPLLG

-567 SYRFV
+567 NYRFV

-682 AARAFAQEEGQR
+682 AARAFAREEGQR

-707 LDALEAEEAI
+707 LDALAAEEAI

-872 AADEQIEQALA
+872 AADEQIEQALT

-908 GRLDE
+908 GRLAE

-928 ALKAFI
+928 GLKAFI

-945 EDDLETRLATLQQGE
+945 EEEAEARLATLQQGE
-960 AILDAGC
+960 ALLDAGC

-976 VTAAEVSL
+976 IAAAEVSL
-984 LDQRPD
+984 LDGRPD

-995 AQRLT
+995 ARRLT
-1000 QLMGAEPCAWG
+1000 QLMAAEPCAWG

-1025 ENGHVQEKESDDES
+1025 ESGQVEGDKGSEVS
-1039 TLEALR
+1039 TLQALR

-1053 AGLAMTLPRLAA
+1053 AGLVMTLPRLAA